1 MVKGMPP
8 ISRRTLWL
16 VGLVWAAFLLKTVF
30 YASFLPMWEGYDEYS
45 HFDYVAYLA
54 NYHAWKK
61 VSGTS
66 RPDLTQ
72 KDTETSLID

>member
-1 MVKGMPP
+1 
-8 ISRRTLWL
+8 
-16 VGLVWAAFLLKTVF
+16 
-30 YASFLPMWEGYDEYS
+30 MWEGYDEYS